1 MKRCQTCGRELHDPA
16 TTCNACD
23 AWAAAVVDSPNRPDP
38 VSTDTTPVARSV
50 PAAGARREILLVA
63 AALAGAALLIVGFML
78 VRRVPEATVSA
89 APASVSPRTSPP
101 STASTSASAPAVTP
115 SWSTEH
121 KARWLGGERGAAW
134 ELAAD
139 DVVQTWFGP
148 SHPLLVVR
156 CASRTIDAIVYTGSP
171 MMIEPHVDGK
181 TVRVTVD
188 NEETSTERWMDADHR
203 DALFAP
209 DGAAFAQ
216 RLLHATTLQFSYTPH
231 NFSPVVA
238 RFHVTGLAPL
248 IERSGRECGWKKP

>member
-1 MKRCQTCGRELHDPA
+1 MKRCQSCGRELQDPA
-16 TTCNACD
+16 TTCDACD
-23 AWAAAVVDSPNRPDP
+23 AWAAGVVDSPNRSDP
-38 VSTDTTPVARSV
+38 QSTETTPVARAV
-50 PAAGARREILLVA
+50 PAPGARREILLVA
-63 AALAGAALLIVGFML
+63 ATLAGAALLTIAFML
-78 VRRVPEATVSA
+78 ARRAPSATVSA
-89 APASVSPRTSPP
+89 APASVSPRPSPSSTP
-101 STASTSASAPAVTP
+101 SISAPAVTP

-121 KARWLGGERGAAW
+121 KARWLGDERGVAW

-139 DVVQTWFGP
+139 NVVQTWFGP

-156 CASRTIDAIVYTGSP
+156 CTSRTTEAIVYTGSP

-188 NEETSTERWMDADHR
+188 NEETSTERWTDADHR

-238 RFHVTGLAPL
+238 QFHVAGLAPL
-248 IERSGRECGWKKP
+248 IQRSARECGWKEKP

>member
-1 MKRCQTCGRELHDPA
+1 MEE
-16 TTCNACD
+16 
-23 AWAAAVVDSPNRPDP
+23 SPNRPDP
-38 VSTDTTPVARSV
+38 VSTDTKPAARPA
-50 PAAGARREILLVA
+50 PAAGARREIVLVA
-63 AALAGAALLIVGFML
+63 AALAGAALLTIAFML
-78 VRRVPEATVSA
+78 VRRGPSETVAA
-89 APASVSPRTSPP
+89 APASVSPRPVP
-101 STASTSASAPAVTP
+101 SSSATSASAAAVTP
-115 SWSTEH
+115 SWSTEN

-134 ELAAD
+134 ELTAD

-148 SHPLLVVR
+148 SRPLLVVR
-156 CASRTIDAIVYTGSP
+156 CASRTTDVIVHTGSP

-188 NEETSTERWMDADHR
+188 NEETSTERWMDADRR

-238 RFHVTGLAPL
+238 RFHVAGLAPL
-248 IERSGRECGWKKP
+248 IERSARDCGWKQKP

>member
-1 MKRCQTCGRELHDPA
+1 LKRCQTCGRELQDPA
-16 TTCNACD
+16 TTCDACD

-38 VSTDTTPVARSV
+38 VSTDPKPVARSV
-50 PAAGARREILLVA
+50 PAAGARREILVVA
-63 AALAGAALLIVGFML
+63 ATLAGAALLTMAFML
-78 VRRVPEATVSA
+78 VRRVPSDTVSA
-89 APASVSPRTSPP
+89 APASESPRP
-101 STASTSASAPAVTP
+101 SRSSTPSASAPPAVTP

-134 ELAAD
+134 ELDAD
-139 DVVQTWFGP
+139 EVVQTWFGP

-156 CASRTIDAIVYTGSP
+156 CTSRTMDAIVYTGSP

-238 RFHVTGLAPL
+238 RFHVAGLAPL
-248 IERSGRECGWKKP
+248 IQHSARECGWKEKP